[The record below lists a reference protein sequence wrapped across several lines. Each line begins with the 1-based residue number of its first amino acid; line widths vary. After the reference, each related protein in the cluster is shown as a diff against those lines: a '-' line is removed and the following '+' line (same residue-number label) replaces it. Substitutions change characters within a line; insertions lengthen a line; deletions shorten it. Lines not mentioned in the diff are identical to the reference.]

1 MKKIIIGIVAIV
13 ILGGI
18 AGWIYRKQHRR
29 NPAPRPGERT
39 ILYYRNPMNPAV
51 TSPVP
56 MKDEMGMDYAPV
68 YAEGSGAGAE
78 APGKG
83 AKIDPAVI
91 QKIGVVT
98 EPARK
103 RILTRTI
110 RASGIV
116 DFNEKNLFDLNAKIM
131 GWADQLYVNYTGQP
145 VSKGQALF
153 ELYSPELVSGQ
164 EEYLQSLNYLR
175 QVQDSPDPATIDR
188 ARQMA
193 ESAKRRLLYWDIPES
208 EIKALEKRGTPN
220 KNLII
225 RSPAQGVVI
234 EKMIIQGQKIEPGME
249 LYKIADLTTVWVFA
263 DIYQDELAWVK
274 LGQNA
279 DISLS
284 YLPGQKFS
292 GAITYISPTLEM
304 ESKTVKVRIEVNNT
318 SAFDLKPGMFATV
331 EIRSTLPGP
340 VLAAPEQSII
350 HSGERNLAVIALGNG
365 YFEPREL
372 SLGVNADG
380 YVQILEGVSEGE
392 QIVVSSQ
399 FLIDSESNLKAAV
412 QQLSIHHHQA
422 GIPGASQPAPQ
433 SGQTPMELPPG
444 MEQLQRLAPGGTE
457 HQNLEDRTGHQHQ

>member
-1 MKKIIIGIVAIV
+1 MRKLSIGIVAIV

-18 AGWIYRKQHRR
+18 AGWISCKKSQPDPAEKNADRK
-29 NPAPRPGERT
+29 
-39 ILYYRNPMNPAV
+39 ILYYRNPMNPTV

-56 MKDEMGMDYAPV
+56 RKDEMGMDYAPV
-68 YAEGSGAGAE
+68 YAEGTGAGAE
-78 APGKG
+78 AQGTG
-83 AKIDPAVI
+83 AKIDPAVV
-91 QKIGVVT
+91 QKIGVVA
-98 EPARK
+98 EPVSR

-110 RASGIV
+110 RASGTV

-164 EEYLQSLNYLR
+164 EEYLQSLKYLR
-175 QVQDSPDPATIDR
+175 QVQDSSDPATIDR

-208 EIKALEKRGTPN
+208 EIKSLEKRGTPS
-220 KNLII
+220 KNLSI

-234 EKMIIQGQKIEPGME
+234 EKMIVQGQKIEPGME

-274 LGQNA
+274 LGQDA
-279 DISLS
+279 EISLS

-292 GAITYISPTLEM
+292 GAITYISPTLER
-304 ESKTVKVRIEVNNT
+304 ESKTVKVRIEVKNT
-318 SAFDLKPGMFATV
+318 GAFDLKPGMFATV
-331 EIRSTLPGP
+331 EIRSTLPEP
-340 VLAAPEQSII
+340 ALAAPEQSII
-350 HSGERNLAVIALGNG
+350 RSGERNLAVIALGNG
-365 YFEPREL
+365 YFEPREVT
-372 SLGVNADG
+372 LGVSADG

-412 QQLSIHHHQA
+412 QQLSIHHQKA
-422 GIPGASQPAPQ
+422 ATPGASQPAPQ

-457 HQNLEDRTGHQHQ
+457 HQNEEHPGHQQQ